1 MITFV
6 FFLFLGV
13 VAAEGDHATLQQNS
27 DVRVRAIFVEDMSG
41 PVLRM
46 LGGKRVHPSYLRVA
60 R

>member
-1 MITFV
+1 
-6 FFLFLGV
+6 
-13 VAAEGDHATLQQNS
+13 VAAQGDHATLQQNS

-46 LGGKRVHPSYLRVA
+46 LGGKQVHLSYLPAA